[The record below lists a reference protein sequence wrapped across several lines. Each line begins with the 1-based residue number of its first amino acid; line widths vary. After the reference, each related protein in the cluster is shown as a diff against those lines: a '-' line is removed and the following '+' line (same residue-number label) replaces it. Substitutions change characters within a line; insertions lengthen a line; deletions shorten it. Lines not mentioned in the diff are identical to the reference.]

1 MQCVHEGILPS
12 HLIFFLRHMSQAW
25 QQYQHS
31 SLHAHAACRRLTR
44 AIRRRLGSPCSW
56 PSSMSSGWN
65 MLAAM
70 EAGMG
75 EPPWALM
82 LPKMRGGFMSGGP
95 P

>member
-1 MQCVHEGILPS
+1 
-12 HLIFFLRHMSQAW
+12 
-25 QQYQHS
+25 
-31 SLHAHAACRRLTR
+31 
-44 AIRRRLGSPCSW
+44 
-56 PSSMSSGWN
+56 